1 MFLLTFTKHQ
11 VNFSPS
17 VTLRIRSHQCR
28 VGYGIFRIPVVDK
41 VPDHVRIDIV
51 GVLKRKVGYI
61 LSRVGIL
68 RRVTAFVMPILTT
81 ADIGRGNCRQFIVP
95 ALKEKQ
101 QHNRNYYPGSS
112 LKTPHQCCHPGR
124 RRVEHAGGVILLS
137 AGHLAAQ
144 PVVQVQHQGLLGR
157 VQRFLDATGATVGGQ
172 GCQPVARDVGTLGA
186 AQDRIAV
193 VGLGVT
199 TGCKGYQ
206 SEGCWREF

>member
-1 MFLLTFTKHQ
+1 MFVLTFTKHQ

-41 VPDHVRIDIV
+41 VPDHVRIGIV

-68 RRVTAFVMPILTT
+68 RRVTAFVMPILAT

-101 QHNRNYYPGSS
+101 QHNLNYYPGS
-112 LKTPHQCCHPGR
+112 LLNTPHQCCHPGR
-124 RRVEHAGGVILLS
+124 RRVERTGGVILLS
-137 AGHLAAQ
+137 AGHLGCAGPA
-144 PVVQVQHQGLLGR
+144 PGLAGPRPAVSRCHRGHSRRPGLPARCTRCG
-157 VQRFLDATGATVGGQ
+157 DPWCGTG
-172 GCQPVARDVGTLGA
+172 P
-186 AQDRIAV
+186 DR
-193 VGLGVT
+193 
-199 TGCKGYQ
+199 
-206 SEGCWREF
+206 SS